1 MAGLERK
8 VEIFTSVAL
17 AALQTLIHA
26 CGVFGIRALLTRSA
40 NALLLVT
47 ATLLFHISACEWKKQ
62 CDRH

>member
-8 VEIFTSVAL
+8 EEIVTSVAL

-26 CGVFGIRALLTRSA
+26 CGVFGIRVHLTWST

-47 ATLLFHISACEWKKQ
+47 AALLLHISACEWKKTM
-62 CDRH
+62 